1 MNGDCGFCAE
11 AGDLQYGFRVTNSK
25 TNPHRSTIWMD
36 YAPETQRIDF
46 FISIDYLVPQ
56 IHNQKI
62 RSIIDLPGATIVLV
76 ERNKLFD
83 YTKVSDIR
91 IETEHGQAIGPFKP
105 ELSNA
110 GGLRLFFFRI
120 GPSP

>member
-1 MNGDCGFCAE
+1 
-11 AGDLQYGFRVTNSK
+11 
-25 TNPHRSTIWMD
+25 MD